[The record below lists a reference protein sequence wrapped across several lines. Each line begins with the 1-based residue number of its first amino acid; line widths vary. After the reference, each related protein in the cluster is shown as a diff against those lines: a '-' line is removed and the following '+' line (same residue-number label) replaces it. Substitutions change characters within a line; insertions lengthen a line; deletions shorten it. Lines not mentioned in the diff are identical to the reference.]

1 MDAAQHFS
9 NNKAINPNS
18 IKVGIEIEMEASFR
32 LVNAPILPGAIADRS
47 ITITGAALVD
57 AQRWVANKAGKHLLL
72 ETSEGVMDV
81 PCRIANSGQVAL
93 LSTLLNS
100 EGSPIEQ
107 YYASSKEDADYSR
120 LVARMETP
128 PTKEALDNHF
138 ARLVQV
144 KAVQIDKNT
153 GQMWFSS
160 IGQGR
165 YQLSQLAAQL
175 YMAARPAVRTVNTPN
190 LDMVDAFEA

>member
-1 MDAAQHFS
+1 MTHFAS
-9 NNKAINPNS
+9 NKAINPAS

-32 LVNAPILPGAIADRS
+32 LVNAPILPGAISDRS

-57 AQRWVANKAGKHLLL
+57 AQRWVANKSGKHLLL
-72 ETSEGVMDV
+72 QTNEGTLDV

-120 LVARMETP
+120 LVARMEAP
-128 PTKEALDNHF
+128 PTKEALDAHF
-138 ARLVQV
+138 VKLVQV

-153 GQMWFSS
+153 NQLWFSS

-175 YMAARPAVRTVNTPN
+175 FMAARPVTRPVPKLD